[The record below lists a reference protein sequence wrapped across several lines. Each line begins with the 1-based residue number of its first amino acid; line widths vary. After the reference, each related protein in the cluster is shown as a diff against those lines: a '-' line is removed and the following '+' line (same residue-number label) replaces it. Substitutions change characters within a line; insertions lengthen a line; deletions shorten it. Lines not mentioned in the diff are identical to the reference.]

1 MSQPQ
6 DIASPV
12 LQPQTNIEPEKQHIH
27 DMHEKPEAPETQ
39 LEKQDMPETQAKQ
52 EIAAEIENK
61 QEKQDIDAKFDE
73 RTDKNLEDELDDDIE
88 GKQEANN
95 DAKQDQK
102 SNEEPQEKLEDK
114 PEEKPLQND
123 TNMKRLSSGTESD
136 DTASASDTDD
146 NFEDAVAQSPT
157 RSLTN
162 RTISQ
167 PKPRD
172 SVVEEQPDRRSSEE
186 SNRDEETRETNVP
199 QHKATASDAGSIG
212 KLSRRKP
219 SIASTRISNT
229 SNLDNVSL
237 DDDTPPSPL
246 PKDLPPKPNSKTISL
261 NSISLP
267 SMPWSPAPEPLKSP
281 VPPTATLAPSPPLPQ
296 PPPPPSRK
304 LTSPFSWLS
313 RSSSK
318 EREPPLPPLPTGRRN
333 TAGSVATLASNPE
346 MMLSRLEEEKDGDS
360 LPGDPTQ
367 RVTLKDR
374 FKQLRQQ
381 QEAARAMA
389 EGDGGKYDGA
399 LGLTLPGDEGQTQEK
414 PPASPVPQPIAGLAP
429 GTVSGVNAGISAITE
444 EKVDWDL
451 WQSVVY
457 EGPTAVARTSAEE
470 LNKAIAT
477 GIPSAIRGVVWQVLA
492 DSKND
497 DLELVYKDLATR
509 GTDKNN
515 RHSNS
520 TTASSLS
527 NGNLSVHSGEAV
539 ASSASSINSEH
550 SGGNTASPPNEK
562 NAEAVLKAQA
572 AAAAERKRRDKE
584 DAATLQKLEKTI
596 RRDLGARTSYSKYAA
611 AAGLQEGLFGVC
623 KAYALFDEGVGYAQ
637 GMNFLIMPLLFNMPE
652 QEAFCLLVRLMNHY
666 KLRDLF
672 IQDMPGLHMHL
683 YQFER
688 LLEDFE
694 PALYCHLHRKGISPH
709 LYATQWFLTLFAY
722 RFPLQLVLRIYDLIF
737 SEGLSA
743 ILRFGI
749 VLMQK
754 NASILLGLSDMQQL
768 TTYLKDKLFDVYI
781 DKDPSHGSL
790 LENGFFGSSSSSID
804 KEVYR
809 ADQLVKD
816 ACEVKMTPEML
827 KAYSTEWVEKTKAEK
842 DRENEL
848 LELRA
853 ANHNF
858 SIRVRKL
865 EERVEV
871 CDREQADL
879 ATELVHTKVENQEL
893 KDENDSMRGQV
904 RELKI
909 VIEKQPMEIE
919 DTWKLER
926 DDLMKRNM
934 HVHEENQRL
943 EKELGEL
950 EEELVQTKL
959 QYAEINSQHET
970 LNRKWSELRRQFA

>member
-1 MSQPQ
+1 MPQPQ
-6 DIASPV
+6 DVASPV
-12 LQPQTNIEPEKQHIH
+12 AQVHT
-27 DMHEKPEAPETQ
+27 D
-39 LEKQDMPETQAKQ
+39 LEQ
-52 EIAAEIENK
+52 EN
-61 QEKQDIDAKFDE
+61 Q
-73 RTDKNLEDELDDDIE
+73 
-88 GKQEANN
+88 GKQET
-95 DAKQDQK
+95 Q
-102 SNEEPQEKLEDK
+102 EPQEKLEIPETHDK
-114 PEEKPLQND
+114 QESQETEEKQGRAHDMEDKQEKPEAQEKLEEKPEEELEDKLEKKLEEKLEETQEKPEEKLEEKPLQND
-123 TNMKRLSSGTESD
+123 TKLKRLSSGTESD
-136 DTASASDTDD
+136 DTVSVSDTDD
-146 NFEDAVAQSPT
+146 KFEDAVAQSPA
-157 RSLTN
+157 RSLTK
-162 RTISQ
+162 RSISH
-167 PKPRD
+167 PKPHD
-172 SVVEEQPDRRSSEE
+172 SAVDEQSARRSEE
-186 SNRDEETRETNVP
+186 SQEDREAASSERGSV
-199 QHKATASDAGSIG
+199 HK
-212 KLSRRKP
+212 KHPRRKP
-219 SIASTRISNT
+219 SSISQRTFNT

-237 DDDTPPSPL
+237 DDDTPPSPV
-246 PKDLPPKPNSKTISL
+246 PKDLPPKPASKTISL

-267 SMPWSPAPEPLKSP
+267 SMPWSPSPEVPSKSP
-281 VPPTATLAPSPPLPQ
+281 VPPTATLAPSPPAPQ

-318 EREPPLPPLPTGRRN
+318 EREPPLPPPPAPSTGRRN
-333 TAGSVATLASNPE
+333 TAGSIATLASNPE

-360 LPGDPTQ
+360 LPGDPAQ

-381 QEAARAMA
+381 EEAARAMA
-389 EGDGGKYDGA
+389 EGDTSKYDGA
-399 LGLTLPGDEGQTQEK
+399 LGLTLPGDEGHGHDKT
-414 PPASPVPQPIAGLAP
+414 PTSPVPQPIPALAP
-429 GTVSGVNAGISAITE
+429 GTVSGVNAGPSAISE

-457 EGPTAVARTSAEE
+457 EGPAAVARTSAEE

-497 DLELVYKDLATR
+497 DLEQVYKDLVTR
-509 GTDKNN
+509 GTDKAKD

-520 TTASSLS
+520 TTTSSLS
-527 NGNLSVHSGEAV
+527 NGNLSVHSGDAV
-539 ASSASSINSEH
+539 TSSASSINSEH
-550 SGGNTASPPNEK
+550 SGGNGTPSPNEK

-572 AAAAERKRRDKE
+572 AAAAERKRKDKE
-584 DAATLQKLEKTI
+584 DAAALQKLEKTI

-743 ILRFGI
+743 VLRFGI

-816 ACEVKMTPEML
+816 ACEVKITPEML
-827 KAYSTEWVEKTKAEK
+827 KAYSTEWEEKTKAEK
-842 DRENEL
+842 DRETEL
-848 LELRA
+848 QELRA

-858 SIRVRKL
+858 AIRVRKL

-919 DTWKLER
+919 ETWKLER

-943 EKELGEL
+943 ESELAEL

-970 LNRKWSELRRQFA
+970 LNRKWTDLKRQFA